1 MKKRIMKT
9 FYWLCDR
16 KKVVTESEARSMMN
30 AGLCSGEVIYIGDY
44 HDAGL
49 AVTRAREKGLE
60 C

>member
-1 MKKRIMKT
+1 MKT
-9 FYWLCDR
+9 YYWLCDR
-16 KKVVTESEARSMMN
+16 KKVVTESEARTMLS